1 MDHFICVNKHESKII
16 STNFS
21 KTFIIFLGLSSLV
34 LDCRKF
40 LDCKWTTFVLLLVC
54 PTFVYHLVDVTIL
67 SE

>member
-1 MDHFICVNKHESKII
+1 M